1 MLNYKMSQQ
10 QPNGATP
17 NKQTTTDV
25 DPSQMSQPETGVP
38 DFLKLT
44 TIPVNYSQSVETD
57 LLEPVVFDDGTA
69 GRNGFARWTLQNKG
83 FLHSHSKLFIGL
95 TPATAMTDGGLP
107 ANIGIGSVIKTA
119 VFKIGNQTLNEISD
133 WNQFH
138 AVKSAGISNENNK
151 EREQYTTGR
160 VMNNGFRYTHGTGG
174 VMNKDLAEKYGIDNG
189 REYNGQGAEG
199 SMDLNQKPFSK
210 MDGGTPAE
218 SPVYSVDLSDL
229 FPFLKVNSLPLYM
242 INQPINIELTWEQPN
257 THRGCVNGALGG
269 ANLGTLFA
277 IDRSELKFCADYIF
291 YSPESDAMERYAS
304 QNKDLSFSFVDY
316 RLTRASVDATAQ
328 ISLIRNI
335 GMASRIVPRIVTA
348 FNNDALGEQSI
359 LNKYASF
366 GPSVNASGVTG
377 AVNYN
382 VRYNDR
388 YEYTTDV
395 TNTARLF
402 SQLTDSESVPFV
414 TRDQYAGQGGAG
426 GRVTN
431 DGYRDV
437 AQDQAQG
444 GLSSKFFFIGTRL
457 TNGRV
462 GQRGIEIHLDA
473 FNPETGGGVGPT
485 VLRCW
490 AEYLRMARLVDGN
503 FEVYNA

>member
-1 MLNYKMSQQ
+1 MSCYKMSMM
-10 QPNGATP
+10 QPQPT
-17 NKQTTTDV
+17 KQTATDV
-25 DPSQMSQPETGVP
+25 DPSQMSEQATSVP

-44 TIPVNYSQSVETD
+44 TIPVNYSQNVETD

-69 GRNGFARWTLQNKG
+69 GRSGFARWTLQNKG

-95 TPATAMTDGGLP
+95 TPATAMTDGGVP

-119 VFKIGNQTLNEISD
+119 VFKIGNQVLNEISD
-133 WNQFH
+133 WNNFH
-138 AVKSAGISNENNK
+138 AIKSAGISNENNK
-151 EREQYTTGR
+151 EREQFTTGR
-160 VMNNGFRYTHGTGG
+160 VINNGFRYTAGTAG
-174 VMNKDLAEKYGIDNG
+174 VMNKDLADKYGLDNG
-189 REYNGQGAEG
+189 REYDGQTGV
-199 SMDLNQKPFSK
+199 LNLDQQPFSK
-210 MDGGTPAE
+210 MDGGSPAE

-242 INQPINIELTWEQPN
+242 IDQVINIEITWEQPN
-257 THRGCVNGALGG
+257 LHRGCVNGALAGG
-269 ANLGTLFA
+269 NLGTLFA

-316 RLTRASVDATAQ
+316 RLTRATINPTAQ
-328 ISLIRNI
+328 VSLIRNI
-335 GMASRIVPRIVTA
+335 GMASRIVPRIITA
-348 FNNDALGEQSI
+348 FNNDNTGEQSI
-359 LNKYASF
+359 LNKYASY

-388 YEYTTDV
+388 YEFTTDV

-402 SQLTDSESVPFV
+402 SQLTDSESVPFI

-426 GRVTN
+426 GLVTA
-431 DGYRDV
+431 DTYRAV
-437 AQDQAQG
+437 AQNQVKN
-444 GLSSKFFFIGTRL
+444 GLISKFFFIGTRL

-462 GQRGIEIHLDA
+462 GQRGIEIHLDQ
-473 FNPETGGGVGPT
+473 FNPETAGGVGPNT
-485 VLRCW
+485 LRCW
-490 AEYLRMARLVDGN
+490 SEYLRMGRLVAGQ